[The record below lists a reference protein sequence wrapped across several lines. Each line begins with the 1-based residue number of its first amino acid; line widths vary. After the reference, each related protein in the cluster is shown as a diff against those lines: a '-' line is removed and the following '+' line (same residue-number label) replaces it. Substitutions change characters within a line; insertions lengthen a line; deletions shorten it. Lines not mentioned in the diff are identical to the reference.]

1 MNDREGLARRYHW
14 LGQNV
19 SDFVCEPHS
28 GISDLGS
35 GGMAVRAVCGGH
47 EGPGQPCCFTN
58 KARTSRSREAKH
70 GHAKGSVTMPPTL
83 GVAGVPPASSLPLL
97 NMVALEAG
105 ANREGSARL
114 VRDDFKELL
123 CRIESATL
131 GGTLLLPRHHPV
143 LPADV
148 NLPRLERICRQAHER
163 APGDFETLLGLQ
175 GVGPATVRALSL
187 LAELI
192 YSAPASHRDPAVPPP
207 ENPPAQA
214 PARRRYA
221 DYSYAHGGKDG
232 FPFPV
237 DRATYDRSIAVL
249 TDALRKARLGETD
262 KTAALRRLAE
272 VVGKI

>member
-1 MNDREGLARRYHW
+1 
-14 LGQNV
+14 
-19 SDFVCEPHS
+19 
-28 GISDLGS
+28 
-35 GGMAVRAVCGGH
+35 
-47 EGPGQPCCFTN
+47 
-58 KARTSRSREAKH
+58 
-70 GHAKGSVTMPPTL
+70 MPPTL

-97 NMVALEAG
+97 NMVAYEAG

-192 YSAPASHRDPAVPPP
+192 YSAPASHRDPALPPP
-207 ENPPAQA
+207 TDFA
-214 PARRRYA
+214 PLREIWHSPSGDPNMVTQEMKQRDHATRRRYA

-249 TDALRKARLGETD
+249 TDALRKARLGEPD